1 MMLKPKIVIG
11 AERSLKQ
18 DSYCMTLMRLRVSN
32 ADSYRTVRSRIAC
45 VAFSEMQS
53 GKYPKSKYSRK
64 KPANYSVSESSEA
77 HVVHYPMKKSEV
89 LKPLH
94 FAEIQRS
101 KKQMK
106 YGRKE

>member
-1 MMLKPKIVIG
+1 MMLKPKITIG
-11 AERSLKQ
+11 AERSPNQ
-18 DSYCMTLMRLRVSN
+18 DRYRMTLIEVE
-32 ADSYRTVRSRIAC
+32 SYECRCDRTVCARIAC
-45 VAFSEMQS
+45 VAFSEVQS

-101 KKQMK
+101 KKQLK